1 MSPQLEQYLTA
12 LFLALAYDG
21 MTFEQALDHAAA
33 GLSTDKALKLRQHL
47 IELVSKP
54 EDVAGV
60 EEACRQ
66 VAHRFGYSM
75 DGSLSDLFEAIVA
88 RGAAKSSVSN

>member
-12 LFLALAYDG
+12 FFLALAYDG
-21 MTFEQALDHAAA
+21 MTIEQALDHSAA
-33 GLSTDKALKLRQHL
+33 GLSLGKALKLRQHL
-47 IELVSKP
+47 TELRSKP
-54 EDVAGV
+54 EEVAGA

-75 DGSLSDLFEAIVA
+75 DGSLSGLFETIVA
-88 RGAAKSSVSN
+88 RVAANSPVSN

>member
-21 MTFEQALDHAAA
+21 LSFEQALDHAA

-47 IELVSKP
+47 IEWRSKP
-54 EDVAGV
+54 EDVPGV

-75 DGSLSDLFEAIVA
+75 DGSLSDLFEAIVP
-88 RGAAKSSVSN
+88 RVAAKSPLSN